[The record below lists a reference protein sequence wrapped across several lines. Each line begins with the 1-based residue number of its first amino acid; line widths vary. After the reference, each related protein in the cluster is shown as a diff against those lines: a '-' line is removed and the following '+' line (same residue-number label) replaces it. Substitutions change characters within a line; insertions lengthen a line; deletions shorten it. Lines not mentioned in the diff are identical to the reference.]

1 MDDQTMTLL
10 GVLFGITLL
19 LALSLYVSSQEIDG
33 E

>member
-1 MDDQTMTLL
+1 MDDQTLTLL
-10 GVLFGITLL
+10 FVLFGITVL